1 MSRVRPMNQRS
12 ITLGALTE
20 HLPTGVKLGVT
31 GHRSDKLGG
40 YTAFDA
46 HEMVKV
52 FMREAIALFAPTE
65 LVQGG
70 ALGVDQWAAEMA
82 IEAKIR
88 LVSLVPF
95 DTHGENWPA
104 ASRAHYRALL
114 AQSAEVTVVTPGGY
128 SNIKYLIRNEAIV
141 DRVDVM
147 LAVWDGSMGGTG
159 NCVQYA
165 RRVRRPLFILNPMTG
180 VLRKDSE

>member
-1 MSRVRPMNQRS
+1 MRHQRPV
-12 ITLGALTE
+12 TLGVLTGQ
-20 HLPTGVKLGVT
+20 LPTGVKLGIT
-31 GHRSDKLGG
+31 GHRPDKLGG

-46 HEMVKV
+46 HAMVKA
-52 FMREAIALFAPTE
+52 FMREAIALFAPIE

-70 ALGVDQWAAEMA
+70 ALGVDQWSAELA
-82 IEAKIR
+82 IEAKTR
-88 LVSLVPF
+88 LVTLEPF
-95 DTHGENWPA
+95 TTHGENWPA
-104 ASRAHYRALL
+104 ASRAHRRALL

-128 SNIKYLIRNEAIV
+128 SNIKYQIRNEAIV

-165 RRVRRPLFILNPMTG
+165 RRVNRPLFILNPMTG

>member
-1 MSRVRPMNQRS
+1 MSSNRRFLK
-12 ITLGALTE
+12 LGVLTKQ
-20 HLPTGVKLGVT
+20 LPTGMKLGIT
-31 GHRSDKLGG
+31 GHRPDKLGG
-40 YTAFDA
+40 YDAFDA
-46 HEMVKV
+46 HAMVKTL
-52 FMREAIALFAPTE
+52 MREAIELFAPAE

-70 ALGVDQWAAEMA
+70 ALGVDQWAAETA
-82 IEAKIR
+82 IAAKIR

-104 ASRAHYRALL
+104 ASRAHYQALL
-114 AQSAEVTVVTPGGY
+114 AQSAEVVVVTPGGY
-128 SNIKYLIRNEAIV
+128 SNVKYLIRNEAIV

-165 RRVRRPLFILNPMTG
+165 RRVSRPLFILNPLTG
-180 VLRKDSE
+180 VLRKDDE